1 MAKNDTKLETKI
13 RTRDE
18 VLADLKS
25 LIRRP
30 GYIYSLCIILFND
43 FHLSL
48 EELGTINNREKLS
61 IKEVALILG
70 YLIQE
75 KIDLTYPETTEY
87 LIENKNQTYELL
99 EELHFTFM
107 VPQREMLAEIL
118 NKGSMAATPF
128 TKFEFFTKKGSMQES
143 IFYAGDG
150 AYDLQYI
157 EYLPQKYGLDQQWLK
172 ENRDFDFNEV
182 SKIINSIRQIQLKK
196 VNKTKHVNLRNPE
209 FVESIK
215 KYIKGRNKDKKLK
228 ETLALMEFM
237 QFYHLFPQVP
247 EDSGLT
253 YSELEELYQSK
264 WNIFYDN
271 LLDLFILDYTKLSD
285 LDGIDSF
292 FTNFGVISPEQN
304 KDFKTVGDYNILNS
318 RPIIHLP
325 DGRWFLPLYYL
336 LAEAVYESPFYWMC
350 EDKEYIRKA
359 LHNRGKVGEDIV
371 YNLLKPVFGNN
382 NVFQSV
388 KIKTSRE
395 KTATDI
401 DVLCLLGN
409 KALCVQVKSKKMTI
423 AARRG
428 EIEALVKDF
437 KGAFQDAY
445 EQGLKCSNF
454 IESKECTFLDNNG
467 NKLQIPEYIKDVY
480 IMGVTTE
487 NYPAIVHNSYVL
499 LKKDDSK
506 PNPLFISVFDLE
518 LLTHYLK
525 DPYDFMY
532 YVRQRIL
539 LMDYFRADEEM
550 VYLGYHLLHKLWR
563 DTKYDFMSLESDFG
577 NAIDRNYYPYKLGVL
592 DELPKE
598 TDDIANSWR
607 NADFDRL
614 CSELKSRNI
623 PGAVDIIFALFDLCS
638 NTREDLLKYIKATKK
653 RTLED
658 NEMHSF
664 AMPIDKQ
671 FGISFVSID
680 SMSQDDLETKTS
692 GYAHI
697 KKYMSK
703 ADCWL
708 GLGSYPFSPNI
719 VDCFY
724 YDPAPWI
731 YNEQDEQ
738 ACAEFKTLYK
748 SRVLPINGNKKI
760 GRNDP
765 CPCGSGQ
772 KYKKC
777 CGKH

>member
-1 MAKNDTKLETKI
+1 MAKNGIKLETRIK
-13 RTRDE
+13 TRDE
-18 VLADLKS
+18 VLGELKS

-30 GYIYSLCIILFND
+30 GYIYSLCLILFND

-48 EELGTINNREKLS
+48 EELGVINSRERLS
-61 IKEVALILG
+61 VKEVALILG
-70 YLIQE
+70 YLVQE
-75 KIDLTYPETTEY
+75 EIDLTYPETTEH
-87 LIENKNQTYELL
+87 LIENKNKTYELL
-99 EELHFTFM
+99 EELHVTFM
-107 VPQREMLAEIL
+107 GPQREMLTEIL
-118 NKGSMAATPF
+118 NKGSQVDFPF
-128 TKFEFFTKKGSMQES
+128 TKFEFFTKDGSMQEA

-157 EYLPQKYGLDQQWLK
+157 EYLSQKYGLDQQWLR
-172 ENRDFDFNEV
+172 ENRDFDFKEV
-182 SKIINSIRQIQLKK
+182 YKIIDSIRQIQQKK
-196 VNKTKHVNLRNPE
+196 ANKAEHVNLRNPE
-209 FVESIK
+209 FIESIK
-215 KYIKGRNKDKKLK
+215 TDIKGRNKDKKLK
-228 ETLALMEFM
+228 EALVLMEFM
-237 QFYHLFPQVP
+237 QFYHLFPPVP
-247 EDSGLT
+247 EHSGIT
-253 YSELEELYQSK
+253 ELERENLFRLN

-271 LLDLFILDYTKLSD
+271 LLDLFILDYTQLSE
-285 LDGIDSF
+285 LCGIDSF
-292 FTNFGVISPEQN
+292 FSNFGVTSPAQN

-371 YNLLKPVFGNN
+371 YNLLKPVFGEN

-428 EIEALVKDF
+428 EIDALIKDF

-445 EQGLKCSNF
+445 EQGLKCCNY
-454 IESKECTFLDNNG
+454 IASKECTFLDNNG
-467 NKLQIPEYIKDVY
+467 NKLQIPEYIKEIY

-499 LKKDDSK
+499 LKKDESK

-518 LLTHYLK
+518 LLAHYLQ

-539 LMDYFRADEEM
+539 LMDYLRADEEM
-550 VYLGYHLLHKLWR
+550 VYLGYHLLHKLW
-563 DTKYDFMSLESDFG
+563 KEPKSDFMLLKSDYG
-577 NAIDRNYYPYKLGVL
+577 NAIDRNFYPYKLGVL

-607 NADFDRL
+607 NAEFDRL
-614 CSELKSRNI
+614 CSELKSKNI

-638 NTREDLLKYIKATKK
+638 KTREDLLKYINATKK

-658 NEMHSF
+658 DKMHSF

-680 SMSQDDLETKTS
+680 SMSQEHLETRTS
-692 GYAHI
+692 VYAHI
-697 KKYMSK
+697 KKYISK
-703 ADCWL
+703 ADRWL
-708 GLGSYPFSPNI
+708 GLGSYPHSPNI
-719 VDCFY
+719 IDCYY
-724 YDPAPWI
+724 YDSAPWI

-738 ACAEFKTLYK
+738 TCAEFKTLYK
-748 SRVLPINGNKKI
+748 SRILPINGNKKI

>member
-182 SKIINSIRQIQLKK
+182 SKIINSIRQIQQKK

-382 NVFQSV
+382 NIFQSV

-401 DVLCLLGN
+401 DILCLLGN

-428 EIEALVKDF
+428 ELEALVKDF
-437 KGAFQDAY
+437 KLFLTFVVFHSLAKAELIGRD
-445 EQGLKCSNF
+445 GHKPSLRKLKSICAPG
-454 IESKECTFLDNNG
+454 IDIGT
-467 NKLQIPEYIKDVY
+467 
-480 IMGVTTE
+480 
-487 NYPAIVHNSYVL
+487 H
-499 LKKDDSK
+499 
-506 PNPLFISVFDLE
+506 ISVFSSDAVRSVV
-518 LLTHYLK
+518 
-525 DPYDFMY
+525 DYDRTRSSLHFDILGQY
-532 YVRQRIL
+532 YYRIRPLVAKNVIFDFYMCKAVAFVSVKLFKSRLGGRQRSR
-539 LMDYFRADEEM
+539 RASEVFLDPLFDPRTDAFPLVPCRIFKYQI
-550 VYLGYHLLHKLWR
+550 VYHYNSPKSVFISTLYS
-563 DTKYDFMSLESDFG
+563 TYD
-577 NAIDRNYYPYKLGVL
+577 
-592 DELPKE
+592 
-598 TDDIANSWR
+598 
-607 NADFDRL
+607 
-614 CSELKSRNI
+614 LKS
-623 PGAVDIIFALFDLCS
+623 IF
-638 NTREDLLKYIKATKK
+638 I
-653 RTLED
+653 
-658 NEMHSF
+658 
-664 AMPIDKQ
+664 
-671 FGISFVSID
+671 
-680 SMSQDDLETKTS
+680 
-692 GYAHI
+692 
-697 KKYMSK
+697 
-703 ADCWL
+703 
-708 GLGSYPFSPNI
+708 
-719 VDCFY
+719 
-724 YDPAPWI
+724 
-731 YNEQDEQ
+731 
-738 ACAEFKTLYK
+738 
-748 SRVLPINGNKKI
+748 
-760 GRNDP
+760 
-765 CPCGSGQ
+765 
-772 KYKKC
+772 
-777 CGKH
+777 